1 MNKIH
6 IGKLEEYLI
15 KFIIIV
21 SWPILNIYLN
31 IFYDKKTI
39 IISSIIIIIF
49 LIFFLKKIKIKTIDK
64 KYFRISLLISI
75 YITNIFIDIIKTNL
89 NTLISNNFYS
99 SIFYLVIG
107 TIILPSIIFIVYCVI
122 INLKNYLKKIEKLSK
137 VEKRYLIITII
148 IASVVSFAVVNN
160 STAFGSTKNYDYDI
174 IYTSDSGYLT
184 KTDVWSNIGCLDNHS
199 LEYFRSHLQS

>member
-75 YITNIFIDIIKTNL
+75 YITNIFIDIIKTNI
-89 NTLISNNFYS
+89 NTLINNNFYS

-174 IYTSDSGYLT
+174 IYTSDSSYLT
-184 KTDVWSNIGCLDNHS
+184 KTDVWSNIGTNIIIL
-199 LEYFRSHLQS
+199 YGIRQKKK

>member
-122 INLKNYLKKIEKLSK
+122 INLKNYLKK
-137 VEKRYLIITII
+137 LIIQ
-148 IASVVSFAVVNN
+148 V
-160 STAFGSTKNYDYDI
+160 AFLSYRTFLMK
-174 IYTSDSGYLT
+174 L
-184 KTDVWSNIGCLDNHS
+184 
-199 LEYFRSHLQS
+199 

>member
-31 IFYDKKTI
+31 IFCDKKTI

-64 KYFRISLLISI
+64 KYFWISLLISI

-89 NTLISNNFYS
+89 NTSIHLS
-99 SIFYLVIG
+99 S
-107 TIILPSIIFIVYCVI
+107 
-122 INLKNYLKKIEKLSK
+122 E
-137 VEKRYLIITII
+137 
-148 IASVVSFAVVNN
+148 
-160 STAFGSTKNYDYDI
+160 
-174 IYTSDSGYLT
+174 
-184 KTDVWSNIGCLDNHS
+184 H
-199 LEYFRSHLQS
+199 